1 MSKKGSKQSSY
12 SYCKRNLIINMLGQI
27 RTNVSR
33 VVDALMFRLYHKSYN
48 DFILLIARG
57 QIIPGLERVSPSH
70 SNYSLDYMLDE
81 HYDETREKYYVEYLN
96 SKYKKDGFDY
106 RTDDGFFCLNIELMI
121 YCHIWE
127 SSLFLKSLKHITDLL
142 TGQEYDWGLEL
153 PDMKIKPFIK
163 DSIIKPLVDI
173 ENEFGQLLKKAYSPN
188 LRNSFAHSLYHI
200 DMECRKIYLYIK
212 RPDEEDCVGRVI
224 TFEEFQE
231 KFLYS
236 ISLCYLLRLSINHQR
251 DMAANSH
258 GGAITK
264 AFKVPSGRMMQIFA
278 DYKEIKG
285 KRHPVFSGV
294 LIKERVHR
302 FKVGD
307 WVKFEGL
314 QTPIEVIAVKDTET
328 EQFVKLKGAR
338 KMCSSTILTFTT
350 LHNETMFNH
359 NDHQIIKLFLD

>member
-1 MSKKGSKQSSY
+1 
-12 SYCKRNLIINMLGQI
+12 MLGQI
-27 RTNVSR
+27 RMNVSR

-173 ENEFGQLLKKAYSPN
+173 EDEFGQLLKKAYSPN

>member
-27 RTNVSR
+27 RMNVSR

-173 ENEFGQLLKKAYSPN
+173 EDEFGQLLKKAYSPN